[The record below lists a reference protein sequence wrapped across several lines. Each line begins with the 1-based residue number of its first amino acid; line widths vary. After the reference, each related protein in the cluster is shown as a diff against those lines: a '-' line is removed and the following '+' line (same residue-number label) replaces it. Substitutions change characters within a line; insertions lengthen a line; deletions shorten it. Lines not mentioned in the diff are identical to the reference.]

1 MLLAVLLFL
10 SASASALTC
19 TLTGAFHNGFWYWL
33 LSVSYIGAFLL
44 LAALAFVFFLI
55 VCAFIDPD
63 KQRDKDCPWFRKM
76 VLRYIDAV
84 LTVLP
89 VRVHTEGMD
98 KMLKEGRFLLVCNH
112 LDNIDPAFILHQ
124 FPKSQIAFVAK
135 KETRSMFL
143 VDKVL
148 PKLLC
153 QLINR
158 ENDKEA
164 LKTILRCIQLLK
176 NDTVSIAIFPEGRI
190 NSYKKLA
197 HFRPGVF
204 KIAQKANVPIV
215 VCTLQ
220 NTQHVIHRMLRLKRT
235 TVELHLLDVVPV
247 EEVQSATTVDLA
259 HRIYQMMA
267 DDLGPENV
275 LTPEEEENA

>member
-1 MLLAVLLFL
+1 MLLAIVLLL
-10 SASASALTC
+10 SATVSGLVC
-19 TLTGAFHNGFWYWL
+19 TLTGAFHNELWYWL
-33 LSVSYIGAFLL
+33 LPVSYIGAFLV
-44 LAALAFVFFLI
+44 LAGLAFAFFMI
-55 VCAFIDPD
+55 VCACIDPD
-63 KQRDKDCPWFRKM
+63 KERDQDCPWFRKM

-89 VRVHTEGMD
+89 VRIKTQGMD
-98 KMLKEGRFLLVCNH
+98 KMVKEGRFLLVCNH

-124 FPKSQIAFVAK
+124 FPKRQISFVAK
-135 KETRSMFL
+135 KETRNMFV

-148 PKLLC
+148 PKMLC
-153 QLINR
+153 PLINR
-158 ENDKEA
+158 ENDREA
-164 LKTILRCIQLLK
+164 LKTILRCIHLLK
-176 NDTVSIAIFPEGRI
+176 TDTVSIAIFPEGRI
-190 NSYKKLA
+190 NPYKKLA

-204 KIAQKANVPIV
+204 KIAQTANVPIV

-220 NTQHVIHRMLRLKRT
+220 NTQHVIKRVLRCKGT
-235 TVELHLLDVVPV
+235 TVHLHLLDVIPV

>member
-1 MLLAVLLFL
+1 MLLAILLLL
-10 SASASALTC
+10 SASVSALTC
-19 TLTGAFHNGFWYWL
+19 TLTGAFHNGTWYWL
-33 LSVSYIGAFLL
+33 LPASYIGAFLVL
-44 LAALAFVFFLI
+44 TALAFGFLI
-55 VCAFIDPD
+55 LVCAFIDPD
-63 KQRDKDCPWFRKM
+63 KQRDEDCPWFRKM
-76 VLRYIDAV
+76 VLRYVDAV
-84 LTVLP
+84 LTVVP
-89 VRVHTEGMD
+89 VKIRTEGMD

-112 LDNIDPAFILHQ
+112 IDNIDPAFILNQ
-124 FPKSQIAFVAK
+124 FPKRQIAFVAK

-164 LKTILRCIQLLK
+164 LKTILRCIHLLK

-190 NSYKKLA
+190 NPYKKLA

-220 NTQHVIHRMLRLKRT
+220 NTQHVIPRMLHLKRT
-235 TVELHLLDVVPV
+235 TVHLHVLDVVPV
-247 EEVQSATTVDLA
+247 EEVQSATTVELA